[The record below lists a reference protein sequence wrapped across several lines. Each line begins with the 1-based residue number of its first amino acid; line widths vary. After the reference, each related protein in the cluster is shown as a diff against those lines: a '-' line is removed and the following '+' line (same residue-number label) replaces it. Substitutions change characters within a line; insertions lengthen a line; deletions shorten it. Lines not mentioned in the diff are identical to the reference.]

1 MRLESSLD
9 SGGNF
14 RDVKPQERSATTLAN
29 EAPEVR
35 DRSLIERI
43 LNGERELFHELVR
56 PYEKSLYF
64 AAYSILQNEH
74 DAEDVAQETVLKA
87 LRNLHTFRAESK
99 FSTWLVSIALNEA
112 RGRLR
117 HERLIQF
124 DSVDAVPDEDGGE
137 FTPAV
142 ISDWREVPPEA
153 LERKELREMLQTA
166 IQDLPAMYR
175 EVLVLR
181 DVQGFSIAETAAALG
196 VNEGVV
202 KTRLLRARLMMQKV
216 LAPQLNIRRSGLLGM
231 FKRRAGGSWF

>member
-1 MRLESSLD
+1 M
-9 SGGNF
+9 
-14 RDVKPQERSATTLAN
+14 KPQEGSATAVTNL
-29 EAPEVR
+29 APEIR
-35 DRSLIERI
+35 DPALIARI
-43 LNGERELFHELVR
+43 LAGERELFHELVR

-64 AAYSILQNEH
+64 AAHSILQNEH

-87 LRNLHTFRAESK
+87 LRNLHRFRAESK

-124 DSVDAVPDEDGGE
+124 DSVDAVPDEDSGE

-142 ISDWREVPPEA
+142 ISDWREVPLEA

-181 DVQGFSIAETAAALG
+181 DVQDFSIAETAAALG
-196 VNEGVV
+196 VNDGFV
-202 KTRLLRARLMMQKV
+202 KAARQFLVKVFLLC
-216 LAPQLNIRRSGLLGM
+216 
-231 FKRRAGGSWF
+231 